1 MHYPPLAMA
10 ILLAACAG
18 SAVVPELPDEDPRK
32 MTEES
37 DEVIIVHVPSLVATL
52 LDAERRKGS
61 PLTEAEVIDIRDNSP
76 ARAIRPEEL
85 QALVERRGYE
95 DIDPEDCWAAWC
107 AIRDT
112 LSPGGA

>member
-1 MHYPPLAMA
+1 MA

-18 SAVVPELPDEDPRK
+18 SAVVPELTGEDPRK

-37 DEVIIVHVPSLVATL
+37 DEVIS
-52 LDAERRKGS
+52 
-61 PLTEAEVIDIRDNSP
+61 
-76 ARAIRPEEL
+76 
-85 QALVERRGYE
+85 RGYE